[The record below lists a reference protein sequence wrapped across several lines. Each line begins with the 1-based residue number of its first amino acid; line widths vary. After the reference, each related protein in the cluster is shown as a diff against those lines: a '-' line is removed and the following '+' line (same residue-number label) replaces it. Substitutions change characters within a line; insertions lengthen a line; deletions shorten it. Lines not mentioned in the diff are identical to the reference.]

1 MLRVYTHI
9 HSTFSYDGK
18 WPLERVASA
27 FRSLGA
33 DLLLCSEHSQ
43 RIGSEGYAA
52 YRRQCEALS
61 TENFRIIG
69 GIEYSTP
76 KNYIHFPT
84 WGLDEYLGEEV
95 LAEDLLSAVREAQ
108 AWCIMAHPDRR
119 DAWQDFNSDWPA
131 LGLAGIEIW
140 NRKTDGL
147 VPSENALRLARENGL
162 DPVASVDFHDKKQLY
177 PLYNALDASKSA
189 LGDSDAE
196 ILRRIRET
204 PMAPMVSGFGVLADS
219 AGSKLVLSAHRQL
232 ETLRRFK
239 NSFKKKSKRRT

>member
-18 WPLERVASA
+18 WPLEKVASA

-43 RIGSEGYAA
+43 RIGSDGYAA

-84 WGLDEYLGEEV
+84 WGLDEYMGEEV
-95 LAEDLLSAVREAQ
+95 LAEDLLPAVKDAQ

-119 DAWQDFNSDWPA
+119 DAWQDFSPDWPA
-131 LGLAGIEIW
+131 LGLSGIEIW

-147 VPSENALRLARENGL
+147 VPSENALRLAKQSDL

-177 PLYNALDASKSA
+177 PLYNALDAPKSA
-189 LGDSDAE
+189 LGESDAE
-196 ILRRIRET
+196 ILRCILDKPMT
-204 PMAPMVSGFGVLADS
+204 PMVAGFGIQDDT

-232 ETLRRFK
+232 ENLRRLKNRFK
-239 NSFKKKSKRRT
+239 NKSKRRK